1 MRKILLVLTLLLLS
15 IPSQSQSADIV
26 IEYGVN
32 FNELAIDTANI
43 TDEDV
48 KKYFFKSE
56 NDAKRLLKSDRTL
69 AVLNYYSETNTATFK
84 RVELMDVDDQKS
96 IYLAMSGVVEIQH
109 DINKNMVLYRKKEI
123 NTNDIEWEI
132 TEEYKKIIGYSC
144 QKAITIHTNP
154 NGTQKKIVA
163 WFATEI
169 PIPTGPFMYVGLPG
183 LILEVDNH
191 LGRKIY
197 ARKINIK

>member
-1 MRKILLVLTLLLLS
+1 MIIVVLFIVTS
-15 IPSQSQSADIV
+15 SHSQINADFV
-26 IEYGVN
+26 IEYGVS
-32 FNELAIDTANI
+32 FNGLAIDTANI
-43 TDEDV
+43 IDEDV
-48 KKYFFKSE
+48 KKYFLKSE

-69 AVLNYYSETNTATFK
+69 AILNYYSETNTATFK
-84 RVELMDVDDQKS
+84 RVEMMDVDDQES
-96 IYLAMSGVVEIQH
+96 MYLAMSGVVEIQH
-109 DINKNMVLYRKKEI
+109 DINKNIILYHKKQI

-132 TEEYKKIIGYSC
+132 TEEYKNIIGYSC

-169 PIPTGPFMYVGLPG
+169 PMPTGPFMYVGLPG

-197 ARKINIK
+197 ARNIKFKD

>member
-15 IPSQSQSADIV
+15 IPSQSQSADII

-48 KKYFFKSE
+48 KKYFLKSE

-69 AVLNYYSETNTATFK
+69 AILHYYSETNTVTFE

-96 IYLAMSGVVEIQH
+96 MYLAMKGVEEIQH

-144 QKAITIHTNP
+144 QKATTIHTNP
-154 NGTQKKIVA
+154 NGTQRKVVA
-163 WFATEI
+163 WFTSEI
-169 PIPTGPFMYVGLPG
+169 PIPTGPYMYVGLPG
-183 LILEVDNH
+183 LILEIDIH
-191 LGRKIY
+191 SGRKIY